1 MHGGAI
7 MAQTTNKDLLA
18 KIQKLEDRLSTI
30 TASHSR
36 TQDELVEM
44 KNHYTNLVN
53 GVNKRFE
60 IIENTFRKRK

>member
-1 MHGGAI
+1 

-18 KIQKLEDRLSTI
+18 KVRSLEEQLLKVR
-30 TASHSR
+30 ASHSQTR
-36 TQDELVEM
+36 DELAEM

-60 IIENTFRKRK
+60 MIENTFRSRK